1 MMEPINSRGSI
12 VRCLVNDLGSV
23 PENRQ
28 DSPGGPPSLLDHPWA
43 ALEVEGYFARI
54 EG

>member
-1 MMEPINSRGSI
+1 MMEPINSSGSI
-12 VRCLVNDLGSV
+12 VRCVVNDLGSV

-43 ALEVEGYFARI
+43 ALEVEDYLLERRG
-54 EG
+54 